1 MYANAPEVITV
12 LIKQEESG
20 LGFGVICSML
30 DMEWEISDSHIILQ
44 ILQEVYI
51 VNLENIR
58 KLVAGPDYDF
68 LRENEPLKDRIMLL
82 TLGGSHAYGTNIETS
97 DVDIRGVALNQRAEL
112 LGLSQFEQAEDR
124 KTDTV
129 VYSFRKMASLLLACN
144 PNTIEM
150 LGCKPEQYLVLTE
163 AGHLLR
169 NNRKL
174 FLSRR
179 AANTF
184 GGYASQKLRCLEN
197 YLARN
202 APAQSEREGYILKSM
217 ERTAADFQ
225 HKFAHMEEGNI
236 RLYTAPSSREGFEEE
251 VFADINLSHYPAQDL
266 AGVLNDLSKAINSFD
281 INHRNRKKDES
292 HLNKHAMHLI
302 RLLLTCLDILEKEE
316 IITCRETD
324 LPLLMSIRRGEY
336 MRGDGSFRPEFFEIL
351 SDLEK
356 RVEYA
361 KENTSLPAEPDRDR
375 VEELVMEINEMAI
388 KS

>member
-1 MYANAPEVITV
+1 M
-12 LIKQEESG
+12 
-20 LGFGVICSML
+20 
-30 DMEWEISDSHIILQ
+30 
-44 ILQEVYI
+44 
-51 VNLENIR
+51 NLENIR
-58 KLVAGPDYDF
+58 KLVAGPDYEF
-68 LRENEPLKDRIMLL
+68 LRENKHLKGRIMLL
-82 TLGGSHAYGTNIETS
+82 TLGGSYAYGTNIETS
-97 DVDIRGVALNQRAEL
+97 DVDVRGVALNQRKEL
-112 LGLSQFEQAEDR
+112 LGLSHFEQTEDR
-124 KTDTV
+124 ETDTT
-129 VYSFRKMASLLLACN
+129 VYGFRKMTSLLLACN

-184 GGYASQKLRCLEN
+184 GGYASQQLRRLEN

-217 ERTAADFQ
+217 ERTVADFQ
-225 HKFAHMEEGNI
+225 HKFAPMEEGSV
-236 RLYTAPSSREGFEEE
+236 RLFTAPSSREGFEKE
-251 VFADINLSHYPAQDL
+251 VFTDINLSHYPTRDL
-266 AGVLNDLSKAINSFD
+266 AGVPNDLSKAINSFD
-281 INHRNRKKDES
+281 INHRNRKKDEV

-316 IITCRETD
+316 IITCREAD

-336 MRGDGSFRPEFFEIL
+336 MREDGSFCPEFFDIF

-375 VEELVMEINEMAI
+375 VEELVMAINEMAI
-388 KS
+388 RT

>member
-1 MYANAPEVITV
+1 MY
-12 LIKQEESG
+12 
-20 LGFGVICSML
+20 LG
-30 DMEWEISDSHIILQ
+30 D
-44 ILQEVYI
+44 
-51 VNLENIR
+51 IR

-68 LRENEPLKDRIMLL
+68 LRENEHLKGRIMLL

-97 DVDIRGVALNQRAEL
+97 DVDIRGVALNQRTEL
-112 LGLSQFEQAEDR
+112 LGLSQFEQTEDR

-129 VYSFRKMASLLLACN
+129 VYGFRKMASLLLACN
-144 PNTIEM
+144 PNVIEM

-184 GGYASQKLRCLEN
+184 GGYASQQLRRLEN

-202 APAQSEREGYILKSM
+202 APAQPEREGYILKSM

-225 HKFAHMEEGNI
+225 YKLAPMEEGDI
-236 RLYTAPSSREGFEEE
+236 RLYTAPSSRKGFEEE
-251 VFADINLSHYPAQDL
+251 IFADISLSHYPVRDL
-266 AGVLNDLSKAINSFD
+266 AGVTNDLSKAINSFD
-281 INHRNRKKDES
+281 MNHRNRKKDEG

-302 RLLLTCLDILEKEE
+302 RLLLTYLDILEKEE
-316 IITCRETD
+316 IITCREAD
-324 LPLLMSIRRGEY
+324 LSLLMSIRRGEY
-336 MRGDGSFRPEFFEIL
+336 MQEDNSFRPEFFEIL

-361 KENTSLPAEPDRDR
+361 RENTSLPAEPDRGR
-375 VEELVMEINEMAI
+375 VEELVMAINEMAI
-388 KS
+388 CA

>member
-1 MYANAPEVITV
+1 MY
-12 LIKQEESG
+12 
-20 LGFGVICSML
+20 LG
-30 DMEWEISDSHIILQ
+30 
-44 ILQEVYI
+44 
-51 VNLENIR
+51 NIR

-68 LRENEPLKDRIMLL
+68 LRENEHLKGRIMLL

-97 DVDIRGVALNQRAEL
+97 DVDIRGVALNQRTEL
-112 LGLSQFEQAEDR
+112 LGLSQFEQTEDR

-129 VYSFRKMASLLLACN
+129 VYRFRKMASLLLACN
-144 PNTIEM
+144 PNVIEM

-184 GGYASQKLRCLEN
+184 CGYASQQLRRLEN

-202 APAQSEREGYILKSM
+202 APAQAEREGYILKSM
-217 ERTAADFQ
+217 ERTATDFQ
-225 HKFAHMEEGNI
+225 YKFEPMGEGSVH
-236 RLYTAPSSREGFEEE
+236 LYTAPSRREGFEEE
-251 VFADINLSHYPAQDL
+251 VFADVSLSHYPARDL

-281 INHRNRKKDES
+281 INHRNRKKNEG

-316 IITCRETD
+316 VITCREAD
-324 LPLLMSIRRGEY
+324 LPLLMGIRRGEY
-336 MRGDGSFRPEFFEIL
+336 MQEDGSFRPEFFEIL

-361 KENTSLPAEPDRDR
+361 RENTSLPAEPDRGR
-375 VEELVMEINEMAI
+375 VEELVMAINEIAI
-388 KS
+388 CA

>member
-1 MYANAPEVITV
+1 MN
-12 LIKQEESG
+12 
-20 LGFGVICSML
+20 L
-30 DMEWEISDSHIILQ
+30 D
-44 ILQEVYI
+44 
-51 VNLENIR
+51 NIR

-68 LRENEPLKDRIMLL
+68 LRENEHLNGRIMLL

-97 DVDIRGVALNQRAEL
+97 DVDVRGVVLDRRTDL
-112 LGLSQFEQAEDR
+112 LGLSHFEQAEDR
-124 KTDTV
+124 KTDTT
-129 VYSFRKMASLLLACN
+129 VYGFRKMASLLLACN

-150 LGCKPEQYLVLTE
+150 LGDKPEHYLVLTE

-184 GGYASQKLRCLEN
+184 GGYASQQLRRLEN

-217 ERTAADFQ
+217 ERTAADFS
-225 HKFAHMEEGNI
+225 HKFSPMEQGSVH
-236 RLYTAPSSREGFEEE
+236 LYTAPSSREGFEKE
-251 VFADINLSHYPAQDL
+251 VFADINLSHYPARNL
-266 AGVLNDLSKAINSFD
+266 AGVLTDLSKAINSFD
-281 INHRNRKKDES
+281 INHRNRKKDEV

-316 IITCRETD
+316 IITYREAD
-324 LPLLMSIRRGEY
+324 LSLLMSIRRGDY
-336 MRGDGSFRPEFFEIL
+336 MREDGSFRPEFFEIL

-361 KENTSLPAEPDRDR
+361 KDNTSLPTEPDQNR

-388 KS
+388 RT